1 MLLRQRIYN
10 GGTGDKQMKKSVTI
24 GLIGVSAFAAL
35 IYAGG
40 LRAQNRDAEK
50 PIVNYSVSTHSR
62 DFKAPPL
69 VLKGA
74 KVSTEAQA
82 KSLAD
87 NRYFSLMLKRGR
99 GISATEGARVV
110 GIETVGF
117 GMPGYAKKGDA
128 VWEVR
133 IIDFA
138 GGLNAIIWV
147 HSESQA
153 VKFLLLPISATS
165 GKKG

>member
-1 MLLRQRIYN
+1 
-10 GGTGDKQMKKSVTI
+10 MKKSMTV
-24 GLIGVSAFAAL
+24 GLVGASGLAVL
-35 IYAGG
+35 MYAGG
-40 LRAQNRDAEK
+40 LHAQNQNSEAK
-50 PIVNYSVSTHSR
+50 PLHSIAFGR

-82 KSLAD
+82 KSLAE
-87 NRYFSLMLKRGR
+87 NQYFSLMLKRHR
-99 GISATEGARVV
+99 GISATESARVV

-117 GMPGYAKKGDA
+117 DMPGYAKKGDV

-133 IIDFA
+133 IVDFVS
-138 GGLNAIIWV
+138 GLNAIIWV

-153 VKFLLLPISATS
+153 VKFLLLPVPATS
-165 GKKG
+165 DKKD